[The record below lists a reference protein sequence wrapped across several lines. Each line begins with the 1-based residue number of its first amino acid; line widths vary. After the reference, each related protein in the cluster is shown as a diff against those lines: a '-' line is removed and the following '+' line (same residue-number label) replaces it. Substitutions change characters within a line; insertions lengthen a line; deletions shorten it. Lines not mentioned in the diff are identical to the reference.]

1 MVAEILNVG
10 TEILIGDILNTNSR
24 YLSLKL
30 SEIGFDVL
38 WHTTVGDNEKRIQLA
53 VETALKRSDVLVIT
67 GGLGPTKDDITKE
80 VVAAA
85 LKKDLVEDL
94 EVRKNIEKIFK
105 NKKVAPTEN
114 NFKQSFVIKGATV
127 FKNEQGTA
135 PAIAVEEDGKVVV
148 LLPGP
153 PEELAAI
160 FEKDLEK
167 YLKKFSNF
175 TIFSKNVHI
184 YGLPESVVDEKVS
197 DLLVK
202 KNPTVGIY
210 AKEGEVRLRVTAKA
224 EDRKIC
230 EDMVNLVVDLI
241 KNRVGKYIYGI
252 DVLNMQNALVK
263 TFIKKNKTLAVAESC
278 TGGLISSKIVEISG
292 SSKIF
297 KLGAVCYSNEAKQ
310 KILNVKKSSL
320 DRFGAVSSVVA
331 KEMAFGARN
340 ACCAD
345 FGVATTGIAGPQG
358 GSVKKPVGLVYV
370 GISSRKETKAYKL
383 LLSNGEK
390 DERNKIRIRA
400 ALFAMDR
407 IRREALK
414 EE

>member
-80 VVAAA
+80 AVAAA

-105 NKKVAPTEN
+105 NKKVVPTEN
-114 NFKQSFVIKGATV
+114 NFKQSLVIKGATV

-167 YLKKFSNF
+167 YLKKFTNF

-230 EDMVNLVVDLI
+230 EDMVDLVVDSI

-263 TFIKKNKTLAVAESC
+263 TFIEKNKTLAVAESC

>member
-80 VVAAA
+80 VVASA

-94 EVRKNIEKIFK
+94 EVRKNIEKIFE
-105 NKKVAPTEN
+105 NKKITPTEN
-114 NFKQSFVIKGATV
+114 NFKQSLVIKGSVV
-127 FKNEQGTA
+127 FKNENGTA
-135 PAIAVEEDGKVVV
+135 PAIAVEENGKVVV

-160 FEKDLEK
+160 FEKDVEK
-167 YLKKFSNF
+167 YLKKFTGF

-184 YGLPESVVDEKVS
+184 FGLPESVVDEKVS
-197 DLLVK
+197 DLLVQ

-224 EDRKIC
+224 ENKKMC
-230 EDMVNLVVDLI
+230 EDMVDLVVDLI
-241 KNRVGKYIYGI
+241 KNRIGKYIYGI

-263 TFIKKNKTLAVAESC
+263 TFIEKNKTLAVAESC

-310 KILNVKKSSL
+310 KILGVKKSSL

-331 KEMAFGARN
+331 KEMAFGVRN
-340 ACCAD
+340 VCCAD
-345 FGVATTGIAGPQG
+345 FGVSTTGIAGPQG
-358 GSVKKPVGLVYV
+358 GSKEKPVGLVYI
-370 GISSRKETKAYKL
+370 GISTKKETKAYKL
-383 LLSNGEK
+383 LLSHGER

-400 ALFAMDR
+400 ALFAMDK
-407 IRREALK
+407 IKREVLK
-414 EE
+414 

>member
-105 NKKVAPTEN
+105 NKKVDPTEN

-230 EDMVNLVVDLI
+230 EDMVDLVVDSI
-241 KNRVGKYIYGI
+241 KNRIGKYIYGI

-400 ALFAMDR
+400 ALFVMDR

>member
-1 MVAEILNVG
+1 MVAEILNIG

-38 WHTTVGDNEKRIQLA
+38 WHTTVGDNEKRIKLA
-53 VETALKRSDVLVIT
+53 VENAIKRSDVLVIT

-80 VVAAA
+80 VVASA

-94 EVRKNIEKIFK
+94 EVKKNIEKIFE
-105 NKKVAPTEN
+105 NKKTNLTEN
-114 NFKQSFVIKGATV
+114 NFKQSLVIKGSIV
-127 FKNEQGTA
+127 FKNEHGTA
-135 PAIAVEEDGKVVV
+135 PAIAVEENGKVVV

-153 PEELAAI
+153 PEELVAI
-160 FEKDLEK
+160 FEKDVEK
-167 YLKKFSNF
+167 YLKKFTKF

-197 DLLVK
+197 DLLVQ

-224 EDRKIC
+224 ENKKIC
-230 EDMVNLVVDLI
+230 EDMVDLVVDLI
-241 KNRVGKYIYGI
+241 KNRIGKYIYGI

-263 TFIKKNKTLAVAESC
+263 TFIEKNKTLAVAESC
-278 TGGLISSKIVEISG
+278 TGGLISSRIVEISG

-297 KLGAVCYSNEAKQ
+297 RLGAVCYSNEAKQ
-310 KILNVKKSSL
+310 KILGVKKSSL

-331 KEMAFGARN
+331 KEMAFGVRN
-340 ACCAD
+340 VCCAD
-345 FGVATTGIAGPQG
+345 FGVSTTGIAGPQG
-358 GSVKKPVGLVYV
+358 GSKEKPVGLVYV
-370 GISSRKETKAYKL
+370 GISTKKEVKAYKL
-383 LLSNGEK
+383 LLSHGEK

-400 ALFAMDR
+400 ALFAIDK
-407 IRREALK
+407 IRREVLK
-414 EE
+414 

>member
-105 NKKVAPTEN
+105 NKKVTPTEN
-114 NFKQSFVIKGATV
+114 NFKQSLVIKGATV

-135 PAIAVEEDGKVVV
+135 PAIAIEEDGKVVV

-230 EDMVNLVVDLI
+230 EDMVDLVVDSI

-263 TFIKKNKTLAVAESC
+263 TFIEKNKTLAVAESC

>member
-105 NKKVAPTEN
+105 NKKVVPTEN
-114 NFKQSFVIKGATV
+114 NFKQSFVIKGAIV

-167 YLKKFSNF
+167 YLKKFTNF

-230 EDMVNLVVDLI
+230 EDMVDLVVDSI
-241 KNRVGKYIYGI
+241 KNRIGKYIYGI

-400 ALFAMDR
+400 ALFVMDR